1 MMNVFQRVTATVTR
15 SIDKVVD
22 QLENQDAVAEATLR
36 QVRRNAA
43 EAKVRLAAL
52 ARDRDELAAK
62 LDSLEKVARR
72 WTERAAKIGRADE
85 DKALECLRRRRHA
98 QSQITQTQTVLAE
111 YDARVEQLGA
121 SVAQMDER
129 LLSLTQKR
137 NVLRTRDAVSNAQG
151 TLRRLQEQDCDGL
164 DAVYE
169 RWEARLLA
177 DEYATPVAAPID
189 EFERTLDD
197 EEEQLSLQAELACV
211 LDEDPAAEK
220 SSDSGV

>member
-1 MMNVFQRVTATVTR
+1 MNVFQRVTATVTR

-36 QVRRNAA
+36 QVRKNAA

-62 LDSLEKVARR
+62 LDSLQKVAQR
-72 WTERAAKIGRADE
+72 WAERAAKVGHEDE
-85 DKALECLRRRRHA
+85 AKALECLRRRRHA
-98 QSQITQTQTVLAE
+98 QTQMAQTQTVLTE

-129 LLSLTQKR
+129 LLLLAQKR

-164 DAVYE
+164 DAVYA
-169 RWEARLLA
+169 RWEARLVA
-177 DEYATPVAAPID
+177 DEYLTPTVGLTD
-189 EFERTLDD
+189 DFERGMHD
-197 EEEQLSLQAELACV
+197 EEEQLSLQAELAAI
-211 LDEDPAAEK
+211 LDEADKP
-220 SSDSGV
+220 SGAGV

>member
-1 MMNVFQRVTATVTR
+1 MMNVFQRVTATVTQ

-22 QLENQDAVAEATLR
+22 QLENQDAVAQATLR
-36 QVRRNAA
+36 QVRKNAA

-62 LDSLEKVARR
+62 LESLQKVAQR
-72 WTERAAKIGRADE
+72 WVERAAKIGDE
-85 DKALECLRRRRHA
+85 DEGKALECLRRRRHA
-98 QSQITQTQTVLAE
+98 QTQITQTQTVLTE

-129 LLSLTQKR
+129 LLSLMQKR

-164 DAVYE
+164 DAVYA

-177 DEYATPVAAPID
+177 DEYITPVVAQTD
-189 EFERTLDD
+189 EFERGMDD
-197 EEEQLSLQAELACV
+197 EEEQLSLQAELAAV
-211 LDEDPAAEK
+211 LNDTAEAHK
-220 SSDSGV
+220 PSDSGV

>member
-1 MMNVFQRVTATVTR
+1 MNVFQRVTATVTQ

-22 QLENQDAVAEATLR
+22 QLENQDAVAQATLR
-36 QVRRNAA
+36 QVRKNAA

-62 LDSLEKVARR
+62 LQSLQQVARR
-72 WTERAAKIGRADE
+72 WAERAAKIGHEDE

-98 QSQITQTQTVLAE
+98 QTQITQTETVLAE

-129 LLSLTQKR
+129 LLSLTQKH

-151 TLRRLQEQDCDGL
+151 TLRRLQDQDCDGL
-164 DAVYE
+164 DAVYA

-177 DEYATPVAAPID
+177 DEYITPVVAPTD
-189 EFERTLDD
+189 DFERGMDD
-197 EEEQLSLQAELACV
+197 EEEQLSLQAELAAV
-211 LDEDPAAEK
+211 MDRAAEADK
-220 SSDSGV
+220 PSDTGI